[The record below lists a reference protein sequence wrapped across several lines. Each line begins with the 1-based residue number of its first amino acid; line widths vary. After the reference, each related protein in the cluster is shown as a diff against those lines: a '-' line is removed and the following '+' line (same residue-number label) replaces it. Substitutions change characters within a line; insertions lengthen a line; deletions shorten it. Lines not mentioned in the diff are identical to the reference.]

1 MEKLA
6 TERLIVVIG
15 SGIQSLVF
23 AILIHSIMSNTLP
36 VGPAFYLGMG
46 TGFATFL
53 SFFNLTLCSAFGSN
67 ERVLLVCK
75 FFMLLPLIIFAILFL
90 IGGALQQ

>member
-1 MEKLA
+1 
-6 TERLIVVIG
+6 
-15 SGIQSLVF
+15 
-23 AILIHSIMSNTLP
+23 